1 MTKSTSN
8 PAHRTPFGHAHPVAL
23 VTGAGSPRVGRCV
36 AQTLAARGYRV
47 VLHANT
53 SLEGAQATAQ
63 KIRDSGGESLALQA
77 DLREES
83 EVASMIDRILQTY
96 SRLDCLVHCAAI
108 WPDAPLEETHASE
121 FEAAWRAN
129 TLATFLVCR
138 YAGLAMVKQE
148 TGGAMVTIGDWAVA
162 RPYPDC
168 SAYFSAK
175 GANTTLTR
183 TLAVE
188 MATRNPLVRVNEI
201 RPGPVLMPEG
211 MAKEERQAAIEATLV
226 KHEGTPQN
234 VADAAVAL
242 LENDFITGA
251 TLPVDGGRSIYAP
264 GE

>member
-1 MTKSTSN
+1 MK
-8 PAHRTPFGHAHPVAL
+8 TPFNDPHPVAL

-36 AQTLAARGYRV
+36 AQTLAGRGYR
-47 VLHANT
+47 LAIHANT
-53 SLEGAQATAQ
+53 SIEGAEELTDEIIAGGGQAIAV
-63 KIRDSGGESLALQA
+63 QA
-77 DLREES
+77 DLSVEA
-83 EVASMIDRILQTY
+83 EVESMIEQVVEKF

-108 WPDAPLEETHASE
+108 WPKLELEQTTSE
-121 FEAAWRAN
+121 DMEAAWRAN

-138 YAGLAMVKQE
+138 YAGLVMVRQA
-148 TGGAMVTIGDWAVA
+148 TGGAIVTIGDWAVA
-162 RPYPDC
+162 RPYPNC
-168 SAYFSAK
+168 AAYFSSK

-188 MATRNPLVRVNEI
+188 LAQRNPLVRVNEI
-201 RPGPVLMPEG
+201 RPGPVLFAPDMPQ
-211 MAKEERQAAIEATLV
+211 AEREAAINATLV
-226 KHEGTPQN
+226 KHEGSPQN